1 MPGTWR
7 RIPAPRHRRG
17 ATLPGMKAVSIVRPG
32 ERPVVG
38 EIDRRE
44 PGAGEVLIEV
54 EACGVC
60 RTDLHIADGEIPTPK
75 LPVVPGH
82 EIVGRVA
89 GRGDGAARFA
99 VGDRVGVPWLAW
111 TCGECEQCLPAARTS
126 ARERFHRQGRD
137 GGYAELTTADE
148 RYCLPVPDGL
158 GAAAGGA
165 AALRR
170 VDRLPLAA
178 ARGRGPPGRPV
189 RLRRRRPYRRP
200 GGRPPGPA
208 RVRVHAAPAIPRLR
222 TSLAQLGA
230 EWSGARDEAPPE
242 PLDAA
247 IIFAPVGALVPA
259 ALGAVGPGGS
269 VVCAGIHMSEIPAMP
284 YELLW
289 GERTVRSVAN
299 LTRRDGEEFMEL
311 MAREPV
317 VTRVHTSPLEEAPAA
332 LDRLRSGQVQ
342 GAEVLL
348 P

>member
-38 EIDRRE
+38 EIDRPQ
-44 PGAGEVLIEV
+44 PGAGDVLIEV

-60 RTDLHIADGEIPTPK
+60 RTDLHLADGEIPTPK

-82 EIVGRVA
+82 EIVGRVVE
-89 GRGDGAARFA
+89 RGLDAARFEI
-99 VGDRVGVPWLAW
+99 GDRVGVPWLAW
-111 TCGECEQCLPAARTS
+111 TCGECEQCLAG
-126 ARERFHRQGRD
+126 RENLCPRAVFTGQGRD

-148 RYCLPVPDGL
+148 RYCLPIPDGL
-158 GAAAGGA
+158 RPEQAAPLLCAGLIGYRALRMAGEGRRIGLYGFGAAAHIIAQVAVRQGRRVFAFTRPGDAATQGFALELGA
-165 AALRR
+165 A
-170 VDRLPLAA
+170 
-178 ARGRGPPGRPV
+178 
-189 RLRRRRPYRRP
+189 
-200 GGRPPGPA
+200 
-208 RVRVHAAPAIPRLR
+208 
-222 TSLAQLGA
+222 
-230 EWSGARDEAPPE
+230 WSGGSLDPPPE

-259 ALGAVGPGGS
+259 ALRAVAPGGT

-311 MAREPV
+311 VAREPIA
-317 VTRVHTSPLEEAPAA
+317 TSVHTGPLGEAPEA
-332 LDRLRSGQVQ
+332 LDRLRNGQVQ